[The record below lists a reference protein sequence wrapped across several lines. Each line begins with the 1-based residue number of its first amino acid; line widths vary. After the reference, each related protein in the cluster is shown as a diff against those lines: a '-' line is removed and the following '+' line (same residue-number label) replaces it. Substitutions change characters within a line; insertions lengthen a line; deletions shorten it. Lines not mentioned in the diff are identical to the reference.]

1 MAEIWLI
8 DGIYWVR
15 EARGGIWL
23 DINKCWADCN
33 VDPEIFVP
41 RGSNCLVSAP
51 EAGARQE
58 MRNQF
63 WWEPSWRGGGRGIV
77 NTVLGL
83 KSQKCWK
90 VLLFRHR
97 ERFMLS
103 YSKDKERKWRCS
115 ITSYL
120 LAVLYSTE
128 LYYAGVEETVLQEV
142 GDSGWQL
149 EVAGLPTVTPVWR
162 WEIRNDNVP
171 ACQQNTAGLQHGDNY
186 IYINHMI
193 SSVSFLSI
201 SCPPSRVSW
210 SVIAMLATAQAG
222 RCIRKESY

>member
-1 MAEIWLI
+1 MLI
-8 DGIYWVR
+8 PRYLFQE
-15 EARGGIWL
+15 EAIVWCQRLKLELGRKCGTSSGGS
-23 DINKCWADCN
+23 
-33 VDPEIFVP
+33 
-41 RGSNCLVSAP
+41 R
-51 EAGARQE
+51 AGE
-58 MRNQF
+58 
-63 WWEPSWRGGGRGIV
+63 EEGGGLW
-77 NTVLGL
+77 TVLGL

-90 VLLFRHR
+90 VLLARHR

-103 YSKDKERKWRCS
+103 YFEDKERKWRCS